1 MESPHF
7 QSQHSEI
14 ILNVSADHASSE
26 CSPQPKRG
34 EPLGL
39 ARSPIVEASQSEPRV
54 PESVERVEDSCQDS
68 LPNRLGSEPMAN
80 EDDEEGLYGVS
91 PNGRASL
98 DAAMA
103 SQRSAQKEQVSMIAQ
118 PICEFY

>member
-26 CSPQPKRG
+26 CSPGPKPS

-39 ARSPIVEASQSEPRV
+39 AQSPIVEASQSDCRV
-54 PESVERVEDSCQDS
+54 PESVERVEDSYQDS
-68 LPNRLGSEPMAN
+68 LPNRLRPEPVAN
-80 EDDEEGLYGVS
+80 EDNEEDLYGVS
-91 PNGRASL
+91 PNGKASL
-98 DAAMA
+98 DAIMA
-103 SQRSAQKEQVSMIAQ
+103 SRRSAQKKQVSMIAQ
-118 PICEFY
+118 PICELY